1 MGHDCRTIVEEENM
15 PTSTAAAM
23 VTAARSRV
31 EALSVDQVAGEIAA
45 GRVLLVDV
53 REPAERTSFGI
64 IPGAVHAPRGML
76 EVYADPT
83 SPYHHPEFDP
93 DERVILHSG
102 SGRRSA
108 LAAGTLQHLGYTRVA
123 HLDGGFTAWIAAGK
137 PVGFV

>member
-1 MGHDCRTIVEEENM
+1 M

-83 SPYHHPEFDP
+83 PARTTTPSSIPMSVPSFTLALGGVQPWAAFSP
-93 DERVILHSG
+93 
-102 SGRRSA
+102 GRRSA